1 MFGISEHFHE
11 YRERLGHYLSTLSEL
26 LRDAVRAV
34 IDFVQSSTRSFTYRQ
49 EGDVKRYMNSQP
61 DKDEAANIVLNASRP
76 FLKADESE
84 RVKGQLSYIV
94 QDMKEERQQS
104 RSRGFHM

>member
-1 MFGISEHFHE
+1 MNG
-11 YRERLGHYLSTLSEL
+11 
-26 LRDAVRAV
+26 
-34 IDFVQSSTRSFTYRQ
+34 QS
-49 EGDVKRYMNSQP
+49 

-104 RSRGFHM
+104 QSRGFHM